1 MLVLETQNTELW
13 GKLVSQL
20 WCLLS
25 FNHADRPHVPRLAL
39 TTSAQRQYE
48 IRWQVPRTHA
58 FAQQQGAEADGQP
71 VATAAAGSRAVQCG
85 AACRRARSGT

>member
-1 MLVLETQNTELW
+1 MLFLETQNTELW
-13 GKLVSQL
+13 GKLGFSTLVPAV
-20 WCLLS
+20 

-48 IRWQVPRTHA
+48 IRWQVPRTNA